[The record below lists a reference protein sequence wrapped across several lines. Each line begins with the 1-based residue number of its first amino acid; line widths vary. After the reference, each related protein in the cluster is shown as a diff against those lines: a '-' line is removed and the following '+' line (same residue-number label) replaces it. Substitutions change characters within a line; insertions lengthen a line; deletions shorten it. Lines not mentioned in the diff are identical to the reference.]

1 MVTTHLWSRSL
12 TKRDAGSA
20 AEVSVNRKRTCPGYD
35 APDAVNPK
43 DRVHQALAGM
53 REEVTAHV
61 QGHSCAMLEPR
72 SITKEVI
79 ELTVED
85 FRTFQ
90 QHQCT
95 WDVPSNCLKDRKT

>member
-1 MVTTHLWSRSL
+1 MVTTRLWSRSL

-53 REEVTAHV
+53 REEVT
-61 QGHSCAMLEPR
+61 GTRPR
-72 SITKEVI
+72 TLMCNARAQVNNKGS
-79 ELTVED
+79 D
-85 FRTFQ
+85 
-90 QHQCT
+90 
-95 WDVPSNCLKDRKT
+95 